1 MPQRLVTLVD
11 WSFAHYWNIVTG
23 LFFAFMGY
31 FTEMKGAFHVMFAA
45 FILDIFLGI
54 IASRSI
60 KKEKFSMHKFF
71 IGIKRMLIS
80 YALVMLLFA
89 MDKEM
94 HQHTI
99 NLADTAAWII
109 TGFLIYS
116 AADNGFQ
123 ITGNKIFMALKTFVH
138 DKVQENAGIDID
150 KSNDQPSQKA

>member
-1 MPQRLVTLVD
+1 MPQRLVTLAD
-11 WSFAHYWNIVTG
+11 WSLNHYWNLVTG
-23 LFFAFMGY
+23 FFFAFMGY

-71 IGIKRMLIS
+71 VGIKRMLIS

-94 HQHTI
+94 HQDTI
-99 NLADTAAWII
+99 NLADSAAWII

-123 ITGNKIFMALKTFVH
+123 ITGNKLFNALKTFVH
-138 DKVQENAGIDID
+138 DKVQSNTGIDID
-150 KSNDQPSQKA
+150 QTTDKVN

>member
-1 MPQRLVTLVD
+1 MPQRLVMLID
-11 WSFAHYWNIVTG
+11 WSFAHYWNLVTG
-23 LFFAFMGY
+23 IFFAFMGY

-116 AADNGFQ
+116 ATDNGFQ

-150 KSNDQPSQKA
+150 KPTNQSELEK

>member
-1 MPQRLVTLVD
+1 
-11 WSFAHYWNIVTG
+11 
-23 LFFAFMGY
+23 
-31 FTEMKGAFHVMFAA
+31 
-45 FILDIFLGI
+45 
-54 IASRSI
+54 
-60 KKEKFSMHKFF
+60 MHKFF

-138 DKVQENAGIDID
+138 DKLQENAGIDID
-150 KSNDQPSQKA
+150 KPNNCNKVNNDQNS

>member
-1 MPQRLVTLVD
+1 MPHKLVTLIN
-11 WSFAHYWNIVTG
+11 WSSIHFWNLISG
-23 LFFAFMGY
+23 FFFAFIGY

-54 IASRSI
+54 IAARSI
-60 KKEKFSMHKFF
+60 RKEKFSMHKFF

-80 YALVMLLFA
+80 YSLVMLLFA

-94 HQHTI
+94 HQNTI

-109 TGFLIYS
+109 SGFLVYS

-123 ITGNKIFMALKTFVH
+123 ITGNKLFSAMKTFIH
-138 DKVQENAGIDID
+138 NKLQENTGIDID
-150 KSNDQPSQKA
+150 KPSEPNQ